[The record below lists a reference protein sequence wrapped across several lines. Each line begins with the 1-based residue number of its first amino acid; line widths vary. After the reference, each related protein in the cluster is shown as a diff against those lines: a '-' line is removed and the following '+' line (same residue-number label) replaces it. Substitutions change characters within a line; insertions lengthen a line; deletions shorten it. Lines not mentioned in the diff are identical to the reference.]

1 MKVKS
6 KALFSIILFMG
17 LNFSMAQNLIHLAV
31 DQPFYFS
38 GQEMRL
44 SFLLVDVITKVKSE
58 SNEIVYI
65 VLKNNA
71 QGNII
76 EKKVFAKK
84 GIGELSVQIPG
95 DTKSGFYE
103 LIAYTN
109 HLKNFGPESYYR
121 KKVAIYSPDY
131 NAELKSNQ
139 LVSEITFSPEGGRL
153 LANEA
158 CRVAYEHNKECSNL
172 NAVLVEDQQ
181 KEILSVELSN
191 EGIGSIVFKPKA
203 THTYHLKH
211 TCIEGAE
218 RLFPLPQVENEGYS
232 LSVLQRGQKTQFIVR
247 SSNNSHKNDSIKI
260 IGYQRNY
267 KVFEVK
273 GKIKKD
279 FFLVEINNQHLPSGV
294 INFILLNE
302 SDEVEGNRMVFNASA
317 LRESLNFNIETEA
330 LSTRQATKVEIENY
344 NENALLSAYVLSK
357 ESYEGF
363 NKLSDGLLTFSDHY
377 FDFTPLKLD
386 QIRDM
391 DSRMIMESKKYKK
404 LPDTFI
410 PTRYFPKEKYF
421 LMRGNLLDDK
431 PLPDTT
437 TSFFFVP
444 EINTIYQLKIDDTG
458 FFEEAILFEYYGKQ
472 EIPFLLMANDHQ
484 FKNPRIVSNDFEV
497 QTKYNLAQELPW
509 SDYHKTAQVEFNA
522 KQQIDGVYNYYN
534 DSKEGKNK
542 DASTF
547 DISQMLPGPD
557 ATFKL
562 DEYVAFGTM
571 EETIKE
577 IIIGLSVRKK
587 KGEKIVRIFEENWL
601 KFYDL
606 DKEYAFDSNPLIL
619 INGRPSNPDQLL
631 SLNPADV
638 EEIKLI
644 SDFEKLLKNR
654 PFGVGGIVLVKMKE
668 NVELPDVNNFEFF
681 KTTGVTE
688 SQEKKNVKL
697 PSNIPDMRSTLL
709 WQPYQKVS
717 ATSAPAF
724 EFTTSDRP
732 GEYVILIE
740 QIDENG
746 HISYATKNIKVSFT
760 GLIKNDKPD

>member
-1 MKVKS
+1 MRIKS
-6 KALFSIILFMG
+6 KALFSVILFMG
-17 LNFSMAQNLIHLAV
+17 FNFSMAQNLIHVAT

-38 GQEMRL
+38 GQEMQL
-44 SFLLVDVITKVKSE
+44 SFLLVDAITKVKTE
-58 SNEIVYI
+58 SDEIVYV

-71 QGNII
+71 SGNII
-76 EKKVFAKK
+76 EKKVFTRN
-84 GIGELSVQIPG
+84 GIGELIAEIPG
-95 DTKSGFYE
+95 DTKSAYYE
-103 LIAYTN
+103 LIAWTN
-109 HLKNFGPESYYR
+109 HLKNFGPESYFR
-121 KKVAIYSPDY
+121 KKVAVYSPDY
-131 NAELKSNQ
+131 NDELKSN
-139 LVSEITFSPEGGRL
+139 LLELAISFSPEGGRL
-153 LANEA
+153 LANVA
-158 CRVAYEHNKECSNL
+158 SRVAYQHKKECANT
-172 NAVLVEDQQ
+172 NAVLVEDQE
-181 KEILSVELSN
+181 KEILSAELSK

-203 THTYHLKH
+203 GHTYHLKH
-211 TCIEGAE
+211 TCVEGAE
-218 RLFPLPQVENEGYS
+218 RLFPLPEVENEGYAFS
-232 LSVLQRGQKTQFIVR
+232 IVQRSQKMQLIVS
-247 SSNNSHKNDSIKI
+247 SSNKSHKNDSIKI
-260 IGYQRNY
+260 IGYQRNN
-267 KVFEVK
+267 KVFEVA

-279 FFLVEINNQHLPSGV
+279 YFLAEINHDDLPSGV
-294 INFILLNE
+294 LNFFLLNE
-302 SDEVEGNRMVFNASA
+302 SEKIEGNRMVFNASA
-317 LRESLNFNIETEA
+317 LRDSLNLNIETEA
-330 LSTRQATKVEIENY
+330 LSTRQAIKVEIENY
-344 NENALLSAYVLSK
+344 NENALISAYVLSK

-363 NKLSDGLLTFSDHY
+363 NKLSDGLLTFSNHY
-377 FDFTPLKLD
+377 FDSTPLKLN
-386 QIRDM
+386 QIRDL
-391 DSRMIMESKKYKK
+391 DSRMIMESEKYKK
-404 LPDTFI
+404 LPNAFI

-421 LMRGNLLDDK
+421 LMRGNLVDDK

-437 TSFFFVP
+437 TAFFFVP
-444 EINTIYQLKIDDTG
+444 EINTIYQLKIDGSG

-472 EIPFLLMANDHQ
+472 EIPFLLMANNHQ

-497 QTKYNLAQELPW
+497 QTKYNLVEELSW
-509 SDYHKTAQVEFNA
+509 SDYHKTAQAEFNA

-534 DSKEGKNK
+534 DSKEGENN

-547 DISQMLPGPD
+547 DISQMLPEPD
-557 ATFKL
+557 ATFNL
-562 DEYVAFGTM
+562 DEYVSFGTM

-577 IIIGLSVRKK
+577 IIAGLSVRKK
-587 KGEKIVRIFEENWL
+587 KGETIVRIFEENWL

-654 PFGVGGIVLVKMKE
+654 PFGIGGIVLVKMKE

-717 ATSAPAF
+717 APAAPTF
-724 EFTTSDRP
+724 EFITSDRP

-760 GLIKNDKPD
+760 GLVKNDKPD